1 MFSFF
6 RPRRAEEESTTEAK
20 VKQEVPPLTQSID
33 QTLIKE
39 DRDNVIPS
47 TSRFAEEEVRVAA
60 VQDKVAYEI
69 IDDIDDIDT
78 SIDEEEESID
88 NTLRNI
94 RYLISEEKVL
104 TSCYNYLTSSN
115 TEVDDYC
122 RKAMVNWVYN
132 MQRALKLSSETS
144 YIAVS
149 FLDRYLSCGRG
160 KSSEALNDK
169 YKFQL
174 ATIASFYIAVKLY
187 TEVEL
192 NVVTLARLCKG
203 YYPKSAI
210 LDMEED
216 INEALN
222 FPSIKDFRMEQPT
235 AMRFVHQFVRL
246 LPDHVDRE
254 SLLLSCEKKI
264 EYTTEDIY
272 FSVCLP
278 SVVGACCL
286 TYSLLQHVE
295 LSPEERKEFYIH
307 LSKYTNLV
315 EVMEAENRLIACGS
329 SKPTN
334 HGYEC

>member
-6 RPRRAEEESTTEAK
+6 RPRRAEEESTAEAK
-20 VKQEVPPLTQSID
+20 VKQEVPTTTQPID
-33 QTLIKE
+33 GTLIKE
-39 DRDNVIPS
+39 DRDNVEERPS
-47 TSRFAEEEVRVAA
+47 TTTPGDIAEEEVRVAA
-60 VQDKVAYEI
+60 VQDKVVYEN
-69 IDDIDDIDT
+69 IDDDIDIDT

-94 RYLISEEKVL
+94 RYLLSEEKVL
-104 TSCYNYLTSSN
+104 TSCYNYLTLSN
-115 TEVDDYC
+115 TEVDDNC
-122 RKAMVNWVYN
+122 RKAMINWVYN

-144 YIAVS
+144 YITVS

-160 KSSEALNDK
+160 KSREALDDK

-192 NVVTLARLCKG
+192 TVVTLARLCKG

-216 INEALN
+216 INEALS
-222 FPSIKDFRMEQPT
+222 FPSIKDFRIEQPT

-246 LPDHVDRE
+246 LPDHVDME

-264 EYTTEDIY
+264 EYTTTGESA
-272 FSVCLP
+272 FVL
-278 SVVGACCL
+278 
-286 TYSLLQHVE
+286 
-295 LSPEERKEFYIH
+295 FYDMN
-307 LSKYTNLV
+307 SYVQYKVST
-315 EVMEAENRLIACGS
+315 
-329 SKPTN
+329 T
-334 HGYEC
+334 

>member
-6 RPRRAEEESTTEAK
+6 RPRRAEESTTEAK

-39 DRDNVIPS
+39 DRENVIPS
-47 TSRFAEEEVRVAA
+47 TSRDAEEEVRVAA
-60 VQDKVAYEI
+60 VQDKVVYES
-69 IDDIDDIDT
+69 IDDIDIDI
-78 SIDEEEESID
+78 SIDEEEDSID
-88 NTLRNI
+88 NTLTNI
-94 RYLISEEKVL
+94 RYLISEEEAL

-115 TEVDDYC
+115 MEVDDSC

-132 MQRALKLSSETS
+132 MQRALKLRSETS
-144 YIAVS
+144 YIAIS

-160 KSSEALNDK
+160 KSCEALDDK

-192 NVVTLARLCKG
+192 NAVTLARLCKG

-246 LPDHVDRE
+246 LPDHVDEE

-264 EYTTEDIY
+264 EYTTTGKSA
-272 FSVCLP
+272 FVL
-278 SVVGACCL
+278 
-286 TYSLLQHVE
+286 
-295 LSPEERKEFYIH
+295 FYDMN
-307 LSKYTNLV
+307 SCVQYKV
-315 EVMEAENRLIACGS
+315 S
-329 SKPTN
+329 ST
-334 HGYEC
+334 